1 MIFPLKVKPN
11 NNYESGSGRFGANRD
26 NGTRLHSACDLYCN
40 EGTEVY
46 AMESGKVVNVYDFY
60 LGTKA
65 ISIAGS
71 LLIRYGEI
79 TPLVKAGQTVKEGQ
93 LIAKVKRCKG
103 LNQAMLHLEVFSNP
117 LDKSSLTVKENKPY
131 QRRKDLMNPT
141 DILLKLEEKLNG

>member
-1 MIFPLKVKPN
+1 MIFPLKVKPC
-11 NNYESGSGRFGANRD
+11 NNYETGAGRFGANRD
-26 NGTRLHSACDLYCN
+26 KGERLHAACDLCCK

-46 AMESGKVVNVYDFY
+46 AMEAGKVVNVYDFY

-71 LLIRYGEI
+71 LLIRYGEV

-93 LIAKVKRCKG
+93 LIAKVKKCIG
-103 LNQAMLHLEVFSNP
+103 IFIPMLHLEVFSNP